1 MEKLKLFVKKYIT
14 LNIIALILNFS
25 GAVMLALSAGIL
37 LKEDAQ
43 GTVIAWTGPRNL
55 HLNYPT
61 VFKWGIYL
69 IIVGFSIQLIS
80 EIIKAKNR

>member
-1 MEKLKLFVKKYIT
+1 MKKLKLFVKKYIT
-14 LNIIALILNFS
+14 LNIMALILNFS

-37 LKEDAQ
+37 RKEDAQ
-43 GTVIAWTGPRNL
+43 GVIPWVGPNNL